1 MPRFALSFVL
11 FLAAA
16 TVQGAEGRYDTIGAD
31 EVRHVIS
38 RTPDFLE
45 LRVLGAG
52 VDRPDQV
59 LFVAWGGSSGE
70 GSPLV
75 PAEPGH
81 EGSPVWLPF
90 SAETLL
96 AVRNVDG
103 GEKTSIRRW
112 DKTFWGPRESAAG
125 VQVSSEPAQLTV
137 RIPEKMVG
145 SADRIVVYL
154 KDMAV
159 DEGGGRLYGA
169 IDRATAS
176 GTGERNIRHYVAMEG
191 EKGKMTFHR
200 AARTPPDQPRTRIY
214 QLLPRLFGN
223 TNETRK
229 SGGSVEE
236 NGVGKF
242 SDINERA
249 IGELKNMGFTHVWLT
264 GVLQQASATD
274 HSAVGEPADDPDLLK
289 GLAGSPYAIRDYFDV
304 SPDYADDPAKR
315 KEEFKALIDRLHAQ
329 GLKAIIDFVP
339 NHVARSY
346 QSTVRPDLSFGAED
360 DRDKFFDPK
369 NNFYYLTPESG
380 AAGNGPPLRLPTTN
394 VGENAAPL
402 PGVDG
407 LYEGEKEFG
416 RVTGN
421 DVVSWEPPVD
431 SWYETVKLNYGYDF
445 TDREKKTRLYPHGDK
460 TDIPV
465 PDTWKKMDE
474 VISYWQE
481 LGVDGFRADM
491 AHMVP
496 PEFWHWLI
504 VRARQRNPDVYFVAE
519 AYAGDAQVP
528 SGDAAAAAVTR
539 GEVMT
544 ELLKSGFDAV
554 YDDPSYDALKQLY
567 DGPGTANELDT
578 VRPRNF
584 LFDNS
589 LRYAENHDEVRLASP
604 REWGGHGME
613 LGKPVS
619 ALLFALSRGPV
630 MLYSGQEV
638 GEPALGVEGF
648 GKDDAR
654 TTIYDYWSM
663 PEFAKW
669 VNGGAYDGGKLSP
682 EQNSLREYYRR
693 LLHLA
698 DLPAFRDGHFYPLN
712 PDNSDNPGYGVLPS
726 GAPGHWLYS
735 FLRYDQA
742 TGQRILVVANLHPQ
756 KTLTDV
762 RIRFPKK
769 AMRFLGWDTIAG
781 SQTVPVMAGDRL
793 GEVAGES
800 AAIRT
805 TPAEMENPGLRIKEL
820 QPLTAAYYEL
830 QTAR

>member
-1 MPRFALSFVL
+1 MRRSALGCLL

-16 TVQGAEGRYDTIGAD
+16 TAHGGQGRYDTIGAD
-31 EVRHVIS
+31 EVRHVLS

-45 LRVLGAG
+45 VRVLGAG
-52 VDRPDQV
+52 VDRPDQT
-59 LFVAWGGSSGE
+59 LFVAWGGPSGE

-75 PAEPGH
+75 PAESGH

-90 SAETLL
+90 SAASLL
-96 AVRNVDG
+96 AVRNADG
-103 GEKTSIRRW
+103 SEKTSIRRW
-112 DKTFWGPRESAAG
+112 RKTSWGPREDATG
-125 VQVSSEPAQLTV
+125 VTVSSEPAQLSV
-137 RIPEKMVG
+137 RIPAKLIG
-145 SADRIVVYL
+145 SADRLVVYL
-154 KDMAV
+154 KDMAA
-159 DEGGGRLYGA
+159 DEGRGRLYGA

-176 GTGERNIRHYVAMEG
+176 GTGERTIRHYVAMDG
-191 EKGKMTFHR
+191 EKGKVTFQR
-200 AARTPPDQPRTRIY
+200 AARTPSGGPRTRIY
-214 QLLPRLFGN
+214 QLFPRLFGN

-229 SGGSVEE
+229 PGGSPED

-242 SDINERA
+242 SDIDDKA
-249 IGELKNMGFTHVWLT
+249 IGELKSMGFTHVWLT
-264 GVLQQASATD
+264 GVLQQATAADYSAI
-274 HSAVGEPADDPDLLK
+274 GEPADDPDLLK

-346 QSTVRPDLSFGAED
+346 QSTVRPELSFGAED
-360 DRDKFFDPK
+360 DRSKFFDAK
-369 NNFYYLTPESG
+369 NNFYYLTSESG
-380 AAGNGPPLRLPTTN
+380 AEGSGSPLRLPTMN
-394 VGENAAPL
+394 AAENAAPL
-402 PGVDG
+402 PGSDG

-416 RVTGN
+416 RVTGD
-421 DVVSWEPPVD
+421 DVVSWEPPID
-431 SWYETVKLNYGYDF
+431 SWSETVKLNYGYDF

-474 VISYWQE
+474 VIAYWQE

-504 VRARQRNPDVYFVAE
+504 VRAREREPEVYFVAE

-528 SGDAAAAAVTR
+528 SGDTAAAEVTR
-539 GEVMT
+539 GEVKID
-544 ELLKSGFDAV
+544 LLKAGFDAV
-554 YDDPSYDALKQLY
+554 YDDPSYDALKEIF
-567 DGPGTANELDT
+567 DGEGTANELDK
-578 VRPRNF
+578 VRSRNF

-604 REWGGHGME
+604 REWGGHGMAV
-613 LGKPVS
+613 GKPVS

-630 MLYSGQEV
+630 LLYSGQEV
-638 GEPALGVEGF
+638 GEPALGSEGF

-669 VNGGAYDGGKLSP
+669 VNGGAYDGGKLTP
-682 EQNSLREYYRR
+682 EQNALREYYRR

-698 DLPAFRDGHFYPLN
+698 DLPAFRDGDFYPLN
-712 PDNSDNPGYGVLPS
+712 PDNLENPGYGVLPS
-726 GAPGHWLYS
+726 G
-735 FLRYDQA
+735 
-742 TGQRILVVANLHPQ
+742 
-756 KTLTDV
+756 
-762 RIRFPKK
+762 
-769 AMRFLGWDTIAG
+769 
-781 SQTVPVMAGDRL
+781 
-793 GEVAGES
+793 
-800 AAIRT
+800 
-805 TPAEMENPGLRIKEL
+805 
-820 QPLTAAYYEL
+820 
-830 QTAR
+830 

>member
-75 PAEPGH
+75 PSEPGH

-90 SAETLL
+90 SADTLL

-112 DKTFWGPRESAAG
+112 DKTSWGPRESAAG

-176 GTGERNIRHYVAMEG
+176 GTGERTIRHYVAMEG

-242 SDINERA
+242 SDIDERA

-264 GVLQQASATD
+264 GVLQQATATD

-369 NNFYYLTPESG
+369 NNFYYLTPEFG

-669 VNGGAYDGGKLSP
+669 VNDGAYDGGKLSP

-698 DLPAFRDGHFYPLN
+698 DLPAFRDGDFYPLN

-742 TGQRILVVANLHPQ
+742 TGQRILVVANLHPE

>member
-75 PAEPGH
+75 PSEPGH

>member
-75 PAEPGH
+75 PSEPGH

-90 SAETLL
+90 SADTLL

-112 DKTFWGPRESAAG
+112 DKTSWGPRESAAG

-176 GTGERNIRHYVAMEG
+176 GTGERTIRHYVAMEG

-264 GVLQQASATD
+264 GVLQQATATD

-346 QSTVRPDLSFGAED
+346 QSTVRPDLSFGAKD

-380 AAGNGPPLRLPTTN
+380 AAGGGPPLRLPTTN

-669 VNGGAYDGGKLSP
+669 VNDGAYDGGELSP

-698 DLPAFRDGHFYPLN
+698 DLPAFRDGDFYPLN

-742 TGQRILVVANLHPQ
+742 TGQRILVVANLHPE